1 MENDSIKE
9 MEQRY
14 ISWSTEDLIRST
26 IFERNQYE
34 REAIALMQNEL
45 KRRGTPQEEL
55 DLAQENV
62 KNQIA
67 EETRKLTGIKG
78 VLLLFVILL
87 IFNLL
92 YIFGVGLAVL
102 IRMFDN
108 HSAILLVL
116 SACYLSVGMYG
127 VFTLIL
133 LLRKRSSAP
142 IHTLRW
148 IYCTLGVGVL
158 NMAVIF
164 LVFDKLE
171 LSAAIGPCIFSL
183 IWVTYF
189 TKSKRVAITYRIE
202 NNDL

>member
-1 MENDSIKE
+1 MENDSLKE

-26 IFERNQYE
+26 TFERNQYE
-34 REAIALMQNEL
+34 GEAIALMENEL
-45 KRRGTPQEEL
+45 KKRGTPQEEL

-62 KNQIA
+62 KSRIA
-67 EETRKLTGIKG
+67 EDVRKLTGIKG
-78 VLLLFVILL
+78 VLLLFIILL

-92 YIFGVGLAVL
+92 YIFGVGLTGL
-102 IRMFDN
+102 IRMFEN
-108 HSAILLVL
+108 PSVVLLVL
-116 SACYLSVGMYG
+116 STCYLSVGMYG

-142 IHTLRW
+142 NHTLRW

-158 NMAVIF
+158 NIAVSF
-164 LVFDKLE
+164 VVFDKLE
-171 LSAAIGPCIFSL
+171 LSAASGPIVFSL
-183 IWVTYF
+183 VWVTYF
-189 TKSKRVAITYRIE
+189 TKSRRVAITYRIE

>member
-1 MENDSIKE
+1 MENDSLKE
-9 MEQRY
+9 MEQIY

-26 IFERNQYE
+26 TFEKNQYE

-45 KRRGTPQEEL
+45 KRRGIPQEEL
-55 DLAQENV
+55 DLAEENV
-62 KNQIA
+62 INRMT
-67 EETRKLTGIKG
+67 EDTRKLTGIKG
-78 VLLLFVILL
+78 VLLLFIILL
-87 IFNLL
+87 ILNLF
-92 YIFGVGLAVL
+92 YIFGAGLTGL

-108 HSAILLVL
+108 PSAILLVL
-116 SACYLSVGMYG
+116 PACYLSVGMYG

-158 NMAVIF
+158 NIAVIF

-171 LSAAIGPCIFSL
+171 LSVVIGPIFFTL